1 MIDVHCHILP
11 DLDDGSDSLE
21 TSLKMAE
28 MAVEDGITHVI
39 GTPHANDTY
48 PFVPKLIR
56 ARRDEL
62 QAKLGE
68 RLTIGTGC
76 DFHLSYENFEAACDD
91 PARFTLNQ
99 KNYLLVEFANFSVP
113 ASLDQTL
120 HQLQLLGLH
129 PIITHPERNPLIR
142 SDWERLWG
150 WLHQGCYVQVT
161 AQSLTGGFGEHAQS
175 AAETLLD
182 SNAIHF
188 IASDAHNVT
197 TRPLRLKLAY
207 DLIAERKGDEIAQ
220 ALFEENPRAA
230 FEGLPLPY
238 LPEFPEV
245 KSSRGQQEKAG
256 RRKRFWFF

>member
-1 MIDVHCHILP
+1 MIDIHCHILP

-28 MAVEDGITHVI
+28 MAIEDGVTHVI
-39 GTPHANDTY
+39 ATPHANNHY
-48 PFVPKLIR
+48 PFASKLVR
-56 ARRDEL
+56 SRRDEL
-62 QAKLGE
+62 QAKVGE
-68 RLTIGTGC
+68 RLLIGTGC
-76 DFHLSYENFEAACDD
+76 DFHLSYENFEALREE
-91 PARFTLNQ
+91 PAQFALNQ

-120 HQLQLLGLH
+120 HQIQLLGLQ

-150 WLHQGCYVQVT
+150 WLHQGCFVQVT
-161 AQSLTGGFGEHAQS
+161 AQSLAGGFGERAQT

-188 IASDAHNVT
+188 IASDAHNLT
-197 TRPLRLKLAY
+197 SRPLRLRAVY
-207 DLIAERKGDEIAQ
+207 ELIAERKGDEIAQ
-220 ALFEENPRAA
+220 ALFEENPRAV
-230 FEGLPLPY
+230 FEGRALPY
-238 LPEFPEV
+238 LPAFPEA
-245 KSSRGQQEKAG
+245 KSSRAQEKSAG

>member
-1 MIDVHCHILP
+1 MIDIHCHILP

-39 GTPHANDTY
+39 GTPHANDNY
-48 PFVPKLIR
+48 LFVSKLVSS
-56 ARRDEL
+56 RRDEL
-62 QAKLGE
+62 QTKLGE
-68 RLTIGTGC
+68 RLLVGTGC
-76 DFHLSYENFEAACDD
+76 DFHLSYENFEELRED
-91 PARFTLNQ
+91 PARFALNQ
-99 KNYLLVEFANFSVP
+99 KNYLLVEFANFSIP

-120 HQLQLLGLH
+120 HQMQLLGLH

-150 WLHQGCYVQVT
+150 WLHQGCFVQVT
-161 AQSLTGGFGEHAQS
+161 AQSFTGGFGERAQT

-188 IASDAHNVT
+188 IASDAHNLT
-197 TRPLRLKLAY
+197 SRPLRLKPAY
-207 DLIAERKGDEIAQ
+207 DLIAERKGVEIAQ

-230 FEGLPLPY
+230 FEGQPLPY

-245 KSSRGQQEKAG
+245 KSSRIQDKSAG

>member
-1 MIDVHCHILP
+1 MIDIHCHILP

-28 MAVEDGITHVI
+28 MAIQDGVTHVI
-39 GTPHANDTY
+39 GTPHANNNY
-48 PFVPKLIR
+48 PFVPKLISS
-56 ARRDEL
+56 RRDEL
-62 QAKLGE
+62 QARLGE
-68 RLTIGTGC
+68 RLLVGTGC
-76 DFHLSYENFEAACDD
+76 DFHLSYENFEALREE

-142 SDWERLWG
+142 ADWERLWG
-150 WLHQGCYVQVT
+150 WLRQGCFVQVT
-161 AQSLTGGFGEHAQS
+161 AQSLTGGFGERAQT

-188 IASDAHNVT
+188 IASDAHNLT
-197 TRPLRLKLAY
+197 SRPLRLKPAY
-207 DLIAERKGDEIAQ
+207 DLVAENKGVEIAQ

-230 FEGLPLPY
+230 FEGRPLPF
-238 LPEFPEV
+238 LPAFPEV
-245 KSSRGQQEKAG
+245 KSSRVQGRSAG

>member
-1 MIDVHCHILP
+1 MIDIHCHILP

-28 MAVEDGITHVI
+28 MAIEDGVTHVI
-39 GTPHANDTY
+39 ATPHANNDY
-48 PFVPKLIR
+48 PFVPKLVSS
-56 ARRDEL
+56 RRDEL
-62 QAKLGE
+62 QAKVGE
-68 RLTIGTGC
+68 RLQIGTGC
-76 DFHLSYENFEAACDD
+76 DFHLSYENFEALRQE
-91 PARFTLNQ
+91 PARFALNQ

-150 WLHQGCYVQVT
+150 WLHQGCFVQVT
-161 AQSLTGGFGEHAQS
+161 AQSLTGGFGERAQT

-188 IASDAHNVT
+188 IASDAHNLT
-197 TRPLRLKLAY
+197 SRPLRLKSAH
-207 DLIAERKGDEIAQ
+207 DLIADRKGIEIAQ

-230 FEGLPLPY
+230 FEGSPLPY
-238 LPEFPEV
+238 LPAFPEV
-245 KSSRGQQEKAG
+245 KSSRTQEKTAG